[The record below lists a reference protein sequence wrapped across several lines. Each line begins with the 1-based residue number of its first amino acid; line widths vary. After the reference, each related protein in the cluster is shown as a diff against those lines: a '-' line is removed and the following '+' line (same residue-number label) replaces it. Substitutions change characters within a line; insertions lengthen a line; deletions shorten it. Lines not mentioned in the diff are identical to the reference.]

1 MSKIAPGGGTRP
13 HPSRPTGQLLGLLP
27 AYAVGRSSPTVN
39 EQSLYRFLA
48 LALLAPLWVPVL
60 KALYTDFQGALWE
73 EGGLFGRP
81 PGKRDLEKLRERFG
95 DYESPLVNEP
105 HETRRFKDRS
115 TAPRTTGASRTPA
128 PAPPSSGAARRRS
141 F

>member
-1 MSKIAPGGGTRP
+1 VTEDGFFKLIAI
-13 HPSRPTGQLLGLLP
+13 LLL
-27 AYAVGRSSPTVN
+27 SPM
-39 EQSLYRFLA
+39 
-48 LALLAPLWVPVL
+48 WMPVL

-81 PGKRDLEKLRERFG
+81 PGRRDLEKLRERYG
-95 DYESPLVNEP
+95 AYESPLVHEP

-115 TAPRTTGASRTPA
+115 RGASA
-128 PAPPSSGAARRRS
+128 GSGAAGARSGRSGATPSGTKARPGPGQRRG

>member
-1 MSKIAPGGGTRP
+1 MTEDGFFKLLAIL
-13 HPSRPTGQLLGLLP
+13 LLG
-27 AYAVGRSSPTVN
+27 
-39 EQSLYRFLA
+39 
-48 LALLAPLWVPVL
+48 PLWLPVI

-81 PGKRDLEKLRERFG
+81 PGRRDLDKLRERYG

-115 TAPRTTGASRTPA
+115 RTPA
-128 PAPPSSGAARRRS
+128 TSGSGAKAGSKAGAKERSGGSARRG